1 MDANYIVGIMGKKGM
16 GKSFMVKHF
25 MHRIKRKIII
35 DPMHEYNGTIFY
47 SWDDVVVFLN
57 EYYDLDFSIVYRP
70 LEDED
75 REYFMRVVNQVNN
88 YTLIAEEVDLLSD
101 SHDIH
106 EELEKLIKYGRHES
120 RNLIWISRGPYEVNR
135 LLTRL
140 TDTMIT
146 FQQNEKRDQ
155 DFFNN
160 YNFNK
165 DVTILKK
172 YEWAYWGDSKI
183 LTSIFGIKIT

>member
-1 MDANYIVGIMGKKGM
+1 MDNNYIVGIMGKKGM

-35 DPMHEYNGTIFY
+35 DPMHEYPGTIFY
-47 SWDDVVVFLN
+47 SWEDLIIFLN
-57 EYYDLDFSIVYRP
+57 
-70 LEDED
+70 
-75 REYFMRVVNQVNN
+75 
-88 YTLIAEEVDLLSD
+88 
-101 SHDIH
+101 DIH
-106 EELEKLIKYGRHES
+106 EELEKLVKYGRHER

-183 LTSIFGIKIT
+183 LTSIFCIKIT